1 MISER
6 SIYVNRFLNDDDRRD
21 RLFKGELFL
30 YSCPPA
36 SRGIIDWARE
46 LINGAFGDLQD
57 VRRAHCGIAV
67 EEFVKRAGPL
77 KSTFTNDRK
86 TARLCQELIVAM
98 GCDPE
103 LTYFDLPR
111 LRIAPPGNYLT
122 SGVSYAYKAHRDTW
136 YAHPRQLVNY
146 WVPIFDSEP
155 STVMSM
161 YIDYWQRPVKNVS
174 AQWDY
179 DKWVE
184 KSRFAAATNI
194 GEEKRQHPVPTQDLG
209 DTTDLRIVQN
219 AGDLMVFST
228 CQLHATAPN
237 ETDQIRYSYDLR
249 TVHLEDLQKERGPEN
264 VDGRATGS
272 TLKDFLRVSDLR
284 LFQEDSF
291 AAYGT

>member
-1 MISER
+1 MSKTA
-6 SIYVNRFLNDDDRRD
+6 IYVNRRLSDDDRRQ
-21 RLFKGELFL
+21 RLFDGALFL
-30 YSCPPA
+30 YSCPAA
-36 SRGIIDWARE
+36 SQNIVDWARE
-46 LINGAFGDLQD
+46 LIDGAFGDLQH
-57 VRRAHCGIAV
+57 VRHAHERIAV
-67 EEFVKRAGPL
+67 EEFIKRAGPL
-77 KSTFTNDRK
+77 KSTFTNDKK
-86 TARLCQELIVAM
+86 TAKLCQELIVAM

-111 LRIAPPGNYLT
+111 LRVAPPGNYLT

-161 YIDYWQRPVKNVS
+161 YLDYWQRPVDNVS

-179 DKWVE
+179 DEWV
-184 KSRFAAATNI
+184 KNSRFAAAANI
-194 GEEKRQHPVPTQDLG
+194 GEEKRRHPVPTQDLG

-237 ETDQIRYSYDLR
+237 ETDHIRYSYDLR
-249 TVHLEDLQKERGPEN
+249 TVHVEDLKKGRGPEN

-272 TLKDFLRVSDLR
+272 TLNDFLRVSDLTP
-284 LFQEDSF
+284 LEADI
-291 AAYGT
+291 GVG